1 MLAAVTLILAATTG
15 LQQRTDTTLAAPPG
29 ARLELHNL
37 NGTVHV
43 DTWNRAEVRVRAD
56 HGSRDRIRI
65 EVHGGVIRVQA
76 DRRRGEPGDIDYN
89 VTVPQTMG
97 VDVGGIDTDIIVES
111 VGGDLRV
118 ESVEGDVTVRNAGG
132 AVLVNSAEGD
142 IQVDG
147 GRGTIRVSG
156 IEGDVGIS
164 RARGEITVETVEG
177 DVTLDDVESGNVD
190 ISTVEGDI
198 VYRGTVQDSGNYR
211 LTTHEGDVTLAVATP
226 LNATV
231 SVATFEGS
239 FEAASAFGVTLS
251 PGRHGS
257 RRSFV
262 VGSGAARI
270 ELESFEGAIRLE
282 RR

>member
-1 MLAAVTLILAATTG
+1 MLAAVTLIMAATTG
-15 LQQRTDTTLAAPPG
+15 LQQRTDTTIAAPPG

-37 NGTVHV
+37 SGTVHV
-43 DTWNRAEVRVRAD
+43 GTWDRAEVRVRAD
-56 HGSRDRIRI
+56 HGRRDRIRI

-76 DRRRGEPGDIDYN
+76 DSRRGEPDDIDYD
-89 VTVPQTMG
+89 VTVPRAMAM
-97 VDVGGIDTDIIVES
+97 DVGGNDTDIIVES

-118 ESVEGDVTVRNAGG
+118 ESVEGDVTVRRAGA

-198 VYRGTVQDSGNYR
+198 IYRGTVRDNGSYR

-226 LNATV
+226 LDATV

-239 FEAASAFGVTLS
+239 FEAAPAFGLTLS

-257 RRSFV
+257 RRSFI

>member
-15 LQQRTDTTLAAPPG
+15 LQQRTDTTIAAPPG

-37 NGTVHV
+37 SGTVHV
-43 DTWNRAEVRVRAD
+43 GTWDRAQVRVRAD

-65 EVHGGVIRVQA
+65 EAHGAVIRVQA
-76 DRRRGEPGDIDYN
+76 DRLRGEPGDIDYD
-89 VTVPQTMG
+89 VTVPRTMA
-97 VDVGGIDTDIIVES
+97 VEVGGTDTDITVES

-118 ESVEGDVTVRNAGG
+118 ESVEGDITIRNAGG
-132 AVLVNSAEGD
+132 TVLVNSAEGG

-147 GRGTIRVSG
+147 GRGTIRISG

-164 RARGEITVETVEG
+164 RARGEIAVETVEG
-177 DVTLDDVESGNVD
+177 DVTLDDVESDNVD

-198 VYRGTVQDSGNYR
+198 IYRGTVQDSGNYH
-211 LTTHEGDVTLAVATP
+211 LTTHEGDVTLIVAAP
-226 LNATV
+226 LDATV
-231 SVATFEGS
+231 SVATFDGS
-239 FEAASAFGVTLS
+239 FEAAPAFGVTLS
-251 PGRHGS
+251 PGRHGT

-262 VGSGAARI
+262 IGSGAARI
-270 ELESFEGAIRLE
+270 ELESFEGAIRLQ